1 MTRVKIKQQN
11 PPNAMGS
18 RKPEKDVKT
27 IHGTLAAIV
36 ISTKN
41 KSMEIPRIT
50 ITKRSRAPGENLRKV
65 RPPFNALELRKVARV
80 AKE

>member
-11 PPNAMGS
+11 PSNAMGS

-27 IHGTLAAIV
+27 IQGTLAAIA
-36 ISTKN
+36 INTKN
-41 KSMEIPRIT
+41 KAITIARIT
-50 ITKRSRAPGENLRKV
+50 ITKRSIAPRENLRKV
-65 RPPFNALELRKVARV
+65 RPLFNALELRKVVLV